1 VPDPLLLGISS
12 PYAQSGKLWDSYRR
26 HFGQEGDPV
35 LVWQAPPLAMNPAV
49 PEAFV
54 RKAYEDDPVAAAAE
68 FGAEF
73 RRDVEVFVTRE
84 AVVVAGAGCFA
95 RCPAGA
101 TSPSSIPAE
110 APRTR

>member
-54 RKAYEDDPVAAAAE
+54 RKAYEDDPVAAAASSGPS
-68 FGAEF
+68 F
-73 RRDVEVFVTRE
+73 
-84 AVVVAGAGCFA
+84 
-95 RCPAGA
+95 GA
-101 TSPSSIPAE
+101 TSRSS
-110 APRTR
+110 